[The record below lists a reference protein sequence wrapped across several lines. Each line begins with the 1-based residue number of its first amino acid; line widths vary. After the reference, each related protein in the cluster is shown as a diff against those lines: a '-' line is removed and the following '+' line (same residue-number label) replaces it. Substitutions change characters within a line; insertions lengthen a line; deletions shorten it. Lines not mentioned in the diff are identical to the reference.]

1 MQELA
6 EHLDAFQ
13 PGVASGDLV
22 FVGERGGVLR
32 RSFLARVLKP
42 AATRVGLAVGVRAGL
57 DFHGLRHI
65 ATSLMV
71 ASGEHPGVMQGRLGH
86 SNPVLTIGST
96 RTSPTTSIVPPRIGW
111 AGCSTMGAF
120 RTKSAPG

>member
-1 MQELA
+1 VLKTCVETRTEVQRI
-6 EHLDAFQ
+6 
-13 PGVASGDLV
+13 ASSDLV

-71 ASGEHPGVMQGRLGH
+71 ASGEHPRVMQDRLGH
-86 SNPVLTIGST
+86 SNPVLTIGLYAHV
-96 RTSPTTSIVPPRIGW
+96 PDESIVPPRTGW